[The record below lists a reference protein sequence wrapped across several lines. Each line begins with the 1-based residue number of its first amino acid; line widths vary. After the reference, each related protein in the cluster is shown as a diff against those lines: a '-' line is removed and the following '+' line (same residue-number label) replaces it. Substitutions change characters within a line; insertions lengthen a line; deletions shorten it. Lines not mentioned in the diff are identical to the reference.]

1 MVVPGQSV
9 NVRNPLTSRW
19 EAGKVT
25 DVLPHRSI
33 EVDLEKG
40 SHIRRNR
47 VDIRESSV
55 SWQPEATVSSSVKT
69 REETKSSPTHEPE
82 IRTTPDSSYTTRSG
96 RGVKQPVKL
105 DL

>member
-9 NVRNPLTSRW
+9 NVCNPLTSRW

-40 SHIRRNR
+40 SHVRRNR

-55 SWQPEATVSSSVKT
+55 SWQPEATVSSPVKT
-69 REETKSSPTHEPE
+69 HETKGSPTHEPE

-96 RGVKQPVKL
+96 RVVKQPVKL
-105 DL
+105 DF